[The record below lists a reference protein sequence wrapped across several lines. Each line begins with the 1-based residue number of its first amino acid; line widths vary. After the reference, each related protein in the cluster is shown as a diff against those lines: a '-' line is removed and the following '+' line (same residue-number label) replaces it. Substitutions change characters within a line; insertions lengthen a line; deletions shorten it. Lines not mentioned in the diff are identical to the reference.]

1 MHEGVMKAWLESSH
15 LNGGN
20 VAYVEELYEAYLD
33 DATSV
38 PEEWREVFEQLPKVD
53 GVDVDVKH
61 SEVRAQFKAG
71 PLAVLLVQGT
81 RFGFVSVCFRILAQ
95 IGTSKTLL
103 VVGIRGNLGLIIGT
117 ENIPTV
123 QNLEAAKAITVA
135 SRDSPLPSPAPGAT
149 GVSTS
154 VMALSISRNT
164 QLK

>member
-61 SEVRAQFKAG
+61 SEVRAQFAE
-71 PLAVLLVQGT
+71 LAKNKHREVVVAEGGSGDPKQVKVLQQ
-81 RFGFVSVCFRILAQ
+81 VSVL
-95 IGTSKTLL
+95 
-103 VVGIRGNLGLIIGT
+103 
-117 ENIPTV
+117 
-123 QNLEAAKAITVA
+123 
-135 SRDSPLPSPAPGAT
+135 
-149 GVSTS
+149 
-154 VMALSISRNT
+154 
-164 QLK
+164 

>member
-61 SEVRAQFKAG
+61 SEVRSQFAQ
-71 PLAVLLVQGT
+71 LAKNKH
-81 RFGFVSVCFRILAQ
+81 R
-95 IGTSKTLL
+95 
-103 VVGIRGNLGLIIGT
+103 
-117 ENIPTV
+117 E
-123 QNLEAAKAITVA
+123 
-135 SRDSPLPSPAPGAT
+135 GAT
-149 GVSTS
+149 TY
-154 VMALSISRNT
+154 
-164 QLK
+164 